1 MRKNHHP
8 LPHPDRW
15 LISPS
20 LTLLLLAASMMSV
33 CRAEYSVPADAI
45 RIGADELAADQ
56 LTDHL
61 LQLMGD
67 NNDDNSTS
75 GNYNSISS
83 QENYNDDDDN
93 DDHLPKALL
102 RLDALLRSAEERK
115 QKLESSAR
123 ILSINRG
130 GFFRGCKYYSI

>member
-1 MRKNHHP
+1 M
-8 LPHPDRW
+8 L
-15 LISPS
+15 
-20 LTLLLLAASMMSV
+20 SV

-67 NNDDNSTS
+67 NDDNTTS

-83 QENYNDDDDN
+83 QEDYNDDD

-115 QKLESSAR
+115 QQLESSAR

-130 GFFRGCKYYSI
+130 GFFRGCKFYLHSSYSI